1 MTLEQFLKGKSI
13 LDKIK
18 ELEGY
23 CNELKKFTEYVQD
36 EKPDEIEI
44 QIHESWV
51 STPYAR
57 VAKKS
62 FIEFLNNER
71 NEIESTVQLLNLE
84 LEKI

>member
-23 CNELKKFTEYVQD
+23 CNKLKKFTEYVQD
-36 EKPDEIEI
+36 KKPDEIEI
-44 QIHESWV
+44 EMHEQWV
-51 STPYAR
+51 GTPYVV

-62 FIEFLNNER
+62 FIEFLDNEKH
-71 NEIESTVQLLNLE
+71 EIESLIHSLE
-84 LEKI
+84 IEFEKI

>member
-1 MTLEQFLKGKSI
+1 MTLEQFLTGKAI

-23 CNELKKFTEYVQD
+23 CDALEKFTEYVRD
-36 EKPDEIEI
+36 KESDEIEI

-62 FIEFLNNER
+62 FVEFLENEKH
-71 NEIESTVQLLNLE
+71 EIESLVQSLKIE

>member
-1 MTLEQFLKGKSI
+1 MTLEQFLKGKTI
-13 LDKIK
+13 LDKKK

-23 CNELKKFTEYVQD
+23 CNALEKFTEYVRD
-36 EKPDEIEI
+36 KKPDEIEI

-62 FIEFLNNER
+62 FIEFLDNEKH
-71 NEIESTVQLLNLE
+71 EIELLIQSLEIE

>member
-23 CNELKKFTEYVQD
+23 CNALEKFTEYVRD
-36 EKPDEIEI
+36 IKPDEIEI

-62 FIEFLNNER
+62 FIEFLDNEKH
-71 NEIESTVQLLNLE
+71 EIESLIQSLEIE

>member
-1 MTLEQFLKGKSI
+1 MTLEQFLAGKSI

-23 CNELKKFTEYVQD
+23 CDALEKFTEYVRD

-71 NEIESTVQLLNLE
+71 HEIESTVQLLNLE

>member
-1 MTLEQFLKGKSI
+1 MTLEQFLTGKSI

-23 CNELKKFTEYVQD
+23 CDKLEKFTEYVRD
-36 EKPDEIEI
+36 KEPDKIEI

-51 STPYAR
+51 NTPHAI

-62 FIEFLNNER
+62 FAEFLDDEKH
-71 NEIESTVQLLNLE
+71 EIESLIQSLKIE
-84 LEKI
+84 FEKI